1 MIKPLAKKVL
11 LIGWDAADW
20 KVINPLLDAG
30 KMPSLEKLINAGVMG
45 NLATLNPPLSPML
58 WTSIATGMRP
68 FKHGI
73 HGFIEPNPDAGGVR
87 PVTNSSRK
95 VKAIW
100 NILNQN
106 GYKSNVIGWWP
117 SHPAEPIK
125 GVMVSNH
132 YQRASVP
139 VDKPWP
145 IMPGTIHPQRL
156 AREIANL
163 RIHPAEL
170 GPGQILP
177 FIPKAAEIDQ
187 KKDPRLEMA
196 AKIIADC
203 STIHACATAVM
214 QLEPWDF
221 MAVYYDAIDHFGH
234 GFMKYHPPR
243 QKHIPEKDFE
253 HYKDVVEGGYRF
265 HDMMLGVLLKLAGE
279 DTTVILISDH
289 GFHPDHLRPVRIPI
303 EPAGPA
309 AEHRPYGIFVMKGP
323 GIKKDDTVFG
333 ATLLDI
339 TPTIL
344 TLFGLPV
351 GEDMQGKPLVQAFE
365 EPSKIETTPSWEEIT
380 GDDGRHPPD
389 RQMDPAESQEA
400 IKQLVALGYIE
411 DPGEDK
417 EKAAKNA
424 VREARYNLAQDY
436 IDANIHTEALPIL
449 EELWKAEPDEI
460 RFASR
465 LVNCYYALERIGE
478 CRQTVE
484 TILKT
489 RERLAKD
496 ARKKLKEMAEKR
508 KQEEGEKAKKKK
520 NQKKKQKEENDAE
533 EKELTR
539 EEQHELRRLRS
550 QARPGKFSK
559 EFMLGS
565 LLFAEGKLD
574 DALEYLKRAEKAEPR
589 LPNLHIQIGNIYNK
603 MKKWTFAERSFRK
616 ALEIDPDNAQAHLGY
631 CLSLLPRR
639 RNMEAGREALAAV
652 GMLYHYPQ
660 AHLYLGVALHRVGFT
675 ERAEEALKIALSQN
689 PNIVEAHKRLAHIY
703 KYRLHDTEKFEY
715 HREQILEIRKQRRAR
730 RKALRESS
738 QGRKRIVGEK
748 QESTQASISED
759 HSIDSMDSDVPRIEF
774 PSKGVK
780 DFITVVSGLPRS
792 GTSMLM
798 QMLDAGGHPC
808 LTDKER
814 KADDNNPRGYFEL
827 EKVKQLRKDRSWLP
841 DAEGKA
847 VKIIAQLLPALPPK
861 CQYRVIFMERDIKE
875 ILASQRKML
884 EDRGRSGAKVSD
896 ESLGKTFRRQVNQV
910 KEMLSIREIPTL
922 YMPYRYAIEN
932 PAEVTRYLNEFLNKQ
947 LDEKAM
953 AGVIDSKLYHQRI
966 K

>member
-1 MIKPLAKKVL
+1 
-11 LIGWDAADW
+11 
-20 KVINPLLDAG
+20 
-30 KMPSLEKLINAGVMG
+30 
-45 NLATLNPPLSPML
+45 
-58 WTSIATGMRP
+58 ATGMRP

-117 SHPAEPIK
+117 SHPAEPIR

-132 YQRASVP
+132 YQRAKTP
-139 VDKPWP
+139 IDKPWP
-145 IMPGTIHPQRL
+145 MMPGTIHPPKLVRK
-156 AREIANL
+156 IADL

-177 FIPKAAEIDQ
+177 FIPKAGEIDQ
-187 KKDPRLEMA
+187 KKDPRLEMV

-203 STIHACATAVM
+203 STIHACATAVI

-289 GFHPDHLRPVRIPI
+289 GFHPDHLRPARIPH

-309 AEHRPYGIFVMKGP
+309 VEHRPYGIFVMKGP

-344 TLFGLPV
+344 TLYGLPV
-351 GEDMQGKPLVQAFE
+351 GEDMQGKPLVHAFK
-365 EPSKIETTPSWEEIT
+365 EPPDIETTPSWEEIE

-389 RQMDPAESQEA
+389 RQMDPVESQEA

-436 IDANIHTEALPIL
+436 VDANLHTEALPIL
-449 EELWKAEPDEI
+449 EELWRVEPDEI
-460 RFASR
+460 RFAYR
-465 LVNCYYALERIGE
+465 LVNCYQALDRIGE

-484 TILKT
+484 TINKT
-489 RERLAKD
+489 QVRLAKD
-496 ARKKLKEMAEKR
+496 ARKKLKEIAEKQ
-508 KQEEGEKAKKKK
+508 KQEGKKKDVEK
-520 NQKKKQKEENDAE
+520 
-533 EKELTR
+533 KELTQN
-539 EEQHELRRLRS
+539 EKLEIRRLRS
-550 QARPGKFSK
+550 QARPGKFSR
-559 EFMLGS
+559 EFMMGS
-565 LLFAEGKLD
+565 LLFAEGKLV
-574 DALEYLKRAEKAEPR
+574 DALEHLKNAEKAKPR
-589 LPNLHIQIGNIYNK
+589 LPNLHLQIGNIYNK
-603 MKKWTFAERSFRK
+603 MKKWTYAEKAFRK
-616 ALEIDPDNAQAHLGY
+616 ALEIDPDNAQAHLGL

-639 RNMEAGREALAAV
+639 KNMEAGKEALAAV

-660 AHLYLGVALHRVGFT
+660 AHFYLGVALHRVGFT
-675 ERAEEALKIALSQN
+675 EQAVEAFKVALSQN
-689 PNIVEAHKRLAHIY
+689 PNIAEAHKRLAHIY
-703 KYRLHDTEKFEY
+703 KYRLPNPEKAQH

-730 RKALRESS
+730 RKALREAS
-738 QGRKRIVGEK
+738 QGRKRIVREK
-748 QESTQASISED
+748 QESTPTDISGKEGV
-759 HSIDSMDSDVPRIEF
+759 SPSVDSVDSDVPRIEF
-774 PSKGVK
+774 PSKEEK

-841 DAEGKA
+841 DAKGKA
-847 VKIIAQLLPALPPK
+847 VKIIAQLLPFLPPRFH
-861 CQYRVIFMERDIKE
+861 YRVIFMERDIKE
-875 ILASQRKML
+875 VLASQRKML
-884 EDRGRSGAKVSD
+884 EHRGRSGAKVSD
-896 ESLGKTFRRQVNQV
+896 ESLGKTFRRQVRQV
-910 KEMLSIREIPTL
+910 KE
-922 YMPYRYAIEN
+922 
-932 PAEVTRYLNEFLNKQ
+932 
-947 LDEKAM
+947 
-953 AGVIDSKLYHQRI
+953 
-966 K
+966 

>member
-1 MIKPLAKKVL
+1 
-11 LIGWDAADW
+11 
-20 KVINPLLDAG
+20 
-30 KMPSLEKLINAGVMG
+30 
-45 NLATLNPPLSPML
+45 
-58 WTSIATGMRP
+58 
-68 FKHGI
+68 
-73 HGFIEPNPDAGGVR
+73 
-87 PVTNSSRK
+87 
-95 VKAIW
+95 
-100 NILNQN
+100 
-106 GYKSNVIGWWP
+106 
-117 SHPAEPIK
+117 
-125 GVMVSNH
+125 
-132 YQRASVP
+132 
-139 VDKPWP
+139 
-145 IMPGTIHPQRL
+145 
-156 AREIANL
+156 
-163 RIHPAEL
+163 
-170 GPGQILP
+170 
-177 FIPKAAEIDQ
+177 
-187 KKDPRLEMA
+187 MA

-289 GFHPDHLRPVRIPI
+289 GFHPDHLRPVRIPV

-309 AEHRPYGIFVMKGP
+309 VEHRPYGIFAMKGP
-323 GIKKDDTVFG
+323 EIKKDDTVFG

>member
-1 MIKPLAKKVL
+1 MPKALAKKVL

-30 KMPSLEKLINAGVMG
+30 MMPSLEKLINEGVMG

-58 WTSIATGMRP
+58 WTSIATGMRAY
-68 FKHGI
+68 KHGI
-73 HGFIEPNPDAGGVR
+73 HGFTEPNPDAGGIR
-87 PVTNSSRK
+87 PVSNSSRK
-95 VKAIW
+95 VKSIW
-100 NILNQN
+100 NVLNQN

-117 SHPAEPIK
+117 SHPAEPIN

-132 YQRASVP
+132 FQRAGAP

-145 IMPGTIHPQRL
+145 VMPGTIHPQRL
-156 AREIANL
+156 VKDIANL
-163 RIHPAEL
+163 RIHPTELSAE
-170 GPGQILP
+170 QILP
-177 FIPKAAEIDQ
+177 FIPKASEIDQ
-187 KKDPRLEMA
+187 EKDPRLEMA

-203 STIHACATAVM
+203 STIHACSTAVM

-234 GFMKYHPPR
+234 GFMKYHPPK
-243 QKHIPEKDFE
+243 QKHIPKKDFE
-253 HYKDVVEGGYRF
+253 LFKDVVEGGYRF
-265 HDMMLGVLLKLAGE
+265 HDMMLGVMLKLAGE

-289 GFHPDHLRPVRIPI
+289 GFHPDHLRPSRIPV

-344 TLFGLPV
+344 TLYDLPI

-365 EPSKIETTPSWEEIT
+365 EMPDIETTPSWEDIE
-380 GDDGRHPPD
+380 GDDGRHPTEN
-389 RQMDPAESQEA
+389 RIDPAESQEA
-400 IKQLVALGYIE
+400 IKQLVDLGYIE

-417 EKAAKNA
+417 EKAAESV
-424 VREARYNLAQDY
+424 VREAHYNLAQDY
-436 IDANIHTEALPIL
+436 IDSNLHIEALPLL
-449 EELWKAEPDEI
+449 EELWKTEPDEI
-460 RFASR
+460 RFANR
-465 LVNCYYALERIGE
+465 LVNCYYALDRISE

-484 TILKT
+484 TIIKT

-496 ARKKLKEMAEKR
+496 ARKKLKEIAEKR
-508 KQEEGEKAKKKK
+508 KQEEEKKTKT
-520 NQKKKQKEENDAE
+520 KKKQVEENDNAE
-533 EKELTR
+533 ENKLTR
-539 EEQHELRRLRS
+539 KEQHELRLLQS
-550 QARPGKFSK
+550 QARPGTLSK

-574 DALEYLKRAEKAEPR
+574 VALEHLKRAEKAEPR

-639 RNMEAGREALAAV
+639 RNLEAGREALAAV

-675 ERAEEALKIALSQN
+675 ERAVEALKVALSQN
-689 PNIVEAHKRLAHIY
+689 PNIAEAHKRLAHIY
-703 KYRLHDTEKFEY
+703 KYRLNDTENFEY
-715 HREQILEIRKQRRAR
+715 HREKVLEMQKQRKAR
-730 RKALRESS
+730 KKALREAARGKKDFVPDDTKSA
-738 QGRKRIVGEK
+738 QTDMPED
-748 QESTQASISED
+748 QSIGSVDNE
-759 HSIDSMDSDVPRIEF
+759 IPRIEF
-774 PSKGVK
+774 PSKGGK

-798 QMLDAGGHPC
+798 QMLNAGGHSC
-808 LTDKER
+808 FTDKAR
-814 KADDNNPRGYFEL
+814 KADDNNPRGYFEF
-827 EKVKQLRKDRSWLP
+827 EKVKQLRKDRSWLQ
-841 DAEGKA
+841 DAQGKA
-847 VKIIAQLLPALPPK
+847 VKIIAQLLPSLPQKIP
-861 CQYRVIFMERDIKE
+861 YRVIFMERDIKE

-884 EDRGRSGAKVSD
+884 DQSGRSGANVSD
-896 ESLGKTFRRQVNQV
+896 ESLGKTFKRQVQQV
-910 KEMLSIREIPTL
+910 KEMLAIRKVTTL
-922 YMPYRYAIEN
+922 YIPYRYAIEN
-932 PAEVTRYLNEFLNKQ
+932 PTEVTGYLKKFLKEP
-947 LDEKAM
+947 LDKKAM
-953 AGVIDSKLYHQRI
+953 AKAIDGKLYHQQS